1 MCSFQYIGIFG
12 LGGQDDDGNMGGLRI
27 FLDFTATGDTV
38 FDRHH
43 QVADDE
49 SRHVFFGQLYTF
61 FSVACFE
68 YFEILFEDAGDERA
82 HVCIVF
88 DDEQALFGGR
98 LGNLNFSGC
107 VFLPLI
113 FRIRCPD
120 RGFFRQINGFVG
132 LEMCL
137 SFRNEQGKCRTF
149 SRFALEGD
157 RTVMEFHGVLD
168 DMQTDSCLAGELRCV
183 RSCNKRIEYMFLKFF
198 GNTNSVVGYFDT
210 AKRSIVYFHLP
221 DMHTYFSL
229 FLCIF

>member
-1 MCSFQYIGIFG
+1 MCIPAP
-12 LGGQDDDGNMGGLRI
+12 D
-27 FLDFTATGDTV
+27 
-38 FDRHH
+38 
-43 QVADDE
+43 
-49 SRHVFFGQLYTF
+49 
-61 FSVACFE
+61 
-68 YFEILFEDAGDERA
+68 
-82 HVCIVF
+82 
-88 DDEQALFGGR
+88 
-98 LGNLNFSGC
+98 
-107 VFLPLI
+107 

-210 AKRSIVYFHLP
+210 AKGVLSISTCRICILTFPCFSVYFNEF
-221 DMHTYFSL
+221 DTRFRRAETIFSVSIQSIYG
-229 FLCIF
+229 C